1 VIAYAGMEQY
11 VDGLGNPCERFR
23 LPVQNWTAYDPALF
37 ASTPDFGSCGLN
49 ASPSR
54 AWVDVRDAATNNPI
68 YGFCALDSP
77 ASLTELWFATC
88 NGAKQAGSVYVTIT
102 DRGCNTT
109 WTSAPVAVNT
119 PPRAEAG
126 PDQSVVTLGT
136 SVTLVG
142 SAIDDEGDAL
152 SYAWSFLAHPGP
164 SAPTLSG
171 ATSATPS
178 FVAAEHGDYVL
189 QLTVAEGVAGD
200 PGYSP
205 PTPPDV
211 RVRIRRFESLRSLL
225 TRAGVFALLTRA
237 P

>member
-126 PDQSVVTLGT
+126 PT
-136 SVTLVG
+136 S
-142 SAIDDEGDAL
+142 
-152 SYAWSFLAHPGP
+152 
-164 SAPTLSG
+164 
-171 ATSATPS
+171 
-178 FVAAEHGDYVL
+178 
-189 QLTVAEGVAGD
+189 
-200 PGYSP
+200 
-205 PTPPDV
+205 
-211 RVRIRRFESLRSLL
+211 R
-225 TRAGVFALLTRA
+225 
-237 P
+237 